1 MDKDGKDTLEST
13 TCTCGRV
20 VDTLRARVKF
30 PNGDVLEFCNRYC
43 PAYREAMKK
52 ADYRWKKH
60 RQRKESEHFGRSQ
73 ALNGSKN
80 PGRKP
85 MGQDTGGSARRKHFK
100 F

>member
-1 MDKDGKDTLEST
+1 MDKDGKGTLKST

-20 VDTLRARVKF
+20 VDAFRARVKF

-60 RQRKESEHFGRSQ
+60 RQRKESEHFGRAQ
-73 ALNGSKN
+73 AGK
-80 PGRKP
+80 GRVGKKP
-85 MGQDTGGSARRKHFK
+85 MGQDTNGHARRKHYK